1 MKKTF
6 SLLLAL
12 LLCLSLCACNNGT
25 GNDTTNGGE
34 DPDEHIHVWS
44 DWETVFPATCTS
56 EGLLQHI
63 CACGEIEISPLPALG
78 HNEVIDEAVVATCTE
93 NGLTEGSHCATCGEI
108 FVAQE
113 IIPAKHKYT
122 DKVCVNCGQAQPV
135 SEGLLYE
142 RNDDGVSFTVVGI
155 GSCTDTDILIPDT
168 YKGYPVTGINGA
180 FLECS
185 NLTSISIP
193 DTITR
198 IDGGAFAYCNGLTS
212 LVIPDSVTYIGNDV
226 FLRSENLTN
235 IIMPAN
241 ATHVGQ
247 CAFCECYNLTS
258 IVIPYGVTEISYYSF
273 DSCGNLNN
281 IIMPDTVLRIQQCA
295 FRGCMNLETV
305 AIPEGVEEIEQSVFM
320 WCTRLKTV
328 TIPSSIKYI
337 GNSAFS
343 ECDAL
348 SDIYYNGTYE
358 QWKALN
364 KDSNWISTGINFML
378 HCTDGD
384 FPRYE

>member
-1 MKKTF
+1 MYGKR
-6 SLLLAL
+6 S
-12 LLCLSLCACNNGT
+12 
-25 GNDTTNGGE
+25 DRGG
-34 DPDEHIHVWS
+34 
-44 DWETVFPATCTS
+44 
-56 EGLLQHI
+56 G
-63 CACGEIEISPLPALG
+63 
-78 HNEVIDEAVVATCTE
+78 
-93 NGLTEGSHCATCGEI
+93 HCATCGEI

-113 IIPAKHKYT
+113 IILAKHKYT

-135 SEGLLYE
+135 SEGLLCE

-155 GSCTDTDILIPDT
+155 GSCTDTDILIPDA

-185 NLTSISIP
+185 DLTSISIP

-226 FLRSENLTN
+226 FLRSNNLTN

-247 CAFCECYNLTS
+247 YAFADCYNLTS
-258 IVIPYGVTEISYYSF
+258 IVIPYGVTEIFYYSF
-273 DSCGNLNN
+273 VNCGNLNN
-281 IIMPDTVLRIQQCA
+281 IIIPDTVLRIQQCA
-295 FRGCMNLETV
+295 FQSCVNLETV

-348 SDIYYNGTYE
+348 TDIYYNGTYE

-364 KDSNWISTGINFML
+364 KDSNWISTGINFTL